1 MMDRR
6 ADKGLG
12 LFASRD
18 HGLASPAVESRGY
31 RFVVLCAYPRWVG
44 WLPRKVPN
52 RSALPTNS
60 CTAAD
65 RRYVEIF
72 RKRKPRRFGKVM
84 ELSQE
89 GFLACVGLKT
99 TGRKSTKNQRGRR
112 DQRAAAPSGGDK
124 RGSGRRE
131 GSCGCRKRER
141 PELVRRL
148 NCEERR
154 GRRLQVVTRW
164 RPGTVREK

>member
-31 RFVVLCAYPRWVG
+31 RSVVLCAYPRWVG

-89 GFLACVGLKT
+89 GFLACVRLKT
-99 TGRKSTKNQRGRR
+99 TGRSRPKTSEGGGINERQR
-112 DQRAAAPSGGDK
+112 
-124 RGSGRRE
+124 
-131 GSCGCRKRER
+131 
-141 PELVRRL
+141 
-148 NCEERR
+148 
-154 GRRLQVVTRW
+154 QVVAARGNRVGERALAVVGKGRAGTRA
-164 RPGTVREK
+164 PTKL